1 VNGSAAPEAIVIS
14 GASTGIGADCAER
27 LARDGFVV
35 YAGVRTDADGERIAA
50 LHPNVRALRLDV
62 TDDAAIAAAVTRV
75 RDDGVTLRGVVN
87 NAGIAIPG
95 PLEFLPIAEVRRQ
108 FDVNFFG
115 ALSLTQAFLP
125 LVRPARGRI
134 VFVGSISG
142 RLAVPF
148 IAPYST
154 SKFALHAAADALRVE
169 LSPSGMHVALVEPS
183 SVKTPIW
190 EKGRTGKQHLI
201 DQLPPQALE
210 LYGGAIDALYTATE
224 GEERIGMPP
233 AKVTDAIVHALTAA
247 KPHAY
252 YLLGGPARAGS
263 IIALLPPVLRDR
275 ALRASMKLP

>member
-1 VNGSAAPEAIVIS
+1 VNTSAAPEAVVIS

-35 YAGVRTDADGERIAA
+35 YAGVRNDADAARVEA
-50 LHPNVRALRLDV
+50 LHGNVRALRLDV
-62 TDDAAIAAAVTRV
+62 TDDAAISAAVVRV

-95 PLEFLPIAEVRRQ
+95 PLEFLPISEVRRQ

-115 ALSLTQAFLP
+115 ALSVTQAFLP
-125 LVRPARGRI
+125 LVRPVRGRI

-142 RLAVPF
+142 RLAIPF
-148 IAPYST
+148 VGPYST

-169 LSPSGMHVALVEPS
+169 LAPSGIHVALVEPS

-190 EKGRTGKQHLI
+190 GKGRASKQHLI

-210 LYGGAIDALYTATE
+210 LYGGAIDALYTSTE
-224 GEERIGMPP
+224 SEERTGMPA
-233 AKVTDAIVHALTAA
+233 AKVSDAIVHALTAA